1 MFVISP
7 DSVASAECA
16 NELARAIELGK
27 RLVPVLLRPVEAI
40 PGGLAETQYIDATS
54 LDAEVT
60 AIHVGQAIDTDHDWV
75 REHTQ
80 WLARALRWQAHGRQ
94 KGYLLRGNELRNA
107 EAWLA
112 RQSDP
117 LEPAPTTLQTELVVC
132 QPRRREA
139 PVAAPAGDRCCRC
152 ADLDGARRVRPGAA
166 NRGHRPTRSSSFA
179 ELAAASQSQLSVDPE
194 LSVLLAAQ
202 ALNADETPE
211 ARDSL
216 RRALVESHV
225 RATVSIGASATD
237 AAFSHTGD
245 VVAATTEDGVIR
257 LLDADSGAELRT
269 FDRHGGPARDLVF
282 APDDRRLLTWGD
294 DEVVRLWSVDGGDQ
308 LAALDGTVGAF
319 SPDGELIVTGGADRQ
334 VRIFD
339 TGTGDELMNV
349 EVEQPVTDVELSSDG
364 QAILVAEGD
373 LEVQAPVPGAVVV
386 WRPLRGEPEP
396 LGEYE
401 SQVFSASFDSSGQ
414 RVVAVA
420 ADDTTVWDAESGT
433 LVAANLGTNDH
444 VEFSPTDSRILA
456 AAADGS
462 ARVWWETGGVAV
474 LRESH
479 GATVLSASWSR
490 DGSHVVTTGLDGT
503 ARVWD
508 PNTGAVIAILR
519 GHGDPVNAAGFSP
532 DGHSVVTAGSDGTIR
547 LWDLDHPAMMRGHDS
562 TIASVEFSPDG
573 TTLLTASDDS
583 TARLWDTNTGKEIL
597 ETPGCANDSTEFS
610 CLTRESMLAH
620 SSRIADGI
628 FGISDATFAPDGR
641 TVLTAGHDGTA
652 RLWDADTGENLAVLE
667 GHDGPIWQ
675 ASFDDADGSRVV
687 TAGEDGTARIWDVS
701 SGGQPSVLRG
711 HEGKVTGAVFSPAG
725 DLVLTSGADNTL
737 RLWDAASG
745 DEVQVL
751 ADDAGAVGDIAFS
764 QDGSLIVAPADD
776 LVRVIDVDDPTHV
789 VLLRGHDGL
798 VTAASFSPDGTLVV
812 TSSLDGTA
820 RVWQVSDGAELRQP
834 FRFDGA
840 VQSVTFS
847 PDGSRI
853 AAGLLS
859 LPGST
864 VDVAAQV
871 WDCEV
876 CVPDEQLV
884 ALAESSVTRE
894 LTAAERERYFPNG

>member
-1 MFVISP
+1 MAADSGIDLLSAPASAVARDEGGLDAFISYSHRDASFVNDLKNALEAGRRVVWIDADDIPAGAPWRKELGSGIEAADAVVFVISP

-54 LDAEVT
+54 LDAEAT

-112 RQSDP
+112 RQSDR

-132 QPRRREA
+132 SRDAEKRRLRRLLAIAAAAVLISTGLAVFALVQRTEA
-139 PVAAPAGDRCCRC
+139 IAQRDR
-152 ADLDGARRVRPGAA
+152 ARSR
-166 NRGHRPTRSSSFA
+166 

-479 GATVLSASWSR
+479 GATVLS
-490 DGSHVVTTGLDGT
+490 
-503 ARVWD
+503 
-508 PNTGAVIAILR
+508 
-519 GHGDPVNAAGFSP
+519 
-532 DGHSVVTAGSDGTIR
+532 
-547 LWDLDHPAMMRGHDS
+547 
-562 TIASVEFSPDG
+562 
-573 TTLLTASDDS
+573 
-583 TARLWDTNTGKEIL
+583 
-597 ETPGCANDSTEFS
+597 
-610 CLTRESMLAH
+610 
-620 SSRIADGI
+620 
-628 FGISDATFAPDGR
+628 
-641 TVLTAGHDGTA
+641 
-652 RLWDADTGENLAVLE
+652 
-667 GHDGPIWQ
+667 
-675 ASFDDADGSRVV
+675 RVV
-687 TAGEDGTARIWDVS
+687 EPRRVARRHHRPRWH
-701 SGGQPSVLRG
+701 GPSVGPEHRCSDR
-711 HEGKVTGAVFSPAG
+711 H
-725 DLVLTSGADNTL
+725 TSGP
-737 RLWDAASG
+737 W
-745 DEVQVL
+745 
-751 ADDAGAVGDIAFS
+751 
-764 QDGSLIVAPADD
+764 
-776 LVRVIDVDDPTHV
+776 
-789 VLLRGHDGL
+789 
-798 VTAASFSPDGTLVV
+798 
-812 TSSLDGTA
+812 
-820 RVWQVSDGAELRQP
+820 
-834 FRFDGA
+834 
-840 VQSVTFS
+840 
-847 PDGSRI
+847 
-853 AAGLLS
+853 
-859 LPGST
+859 
-864 VDVAAQV
+864 
-871 WDCEV
+871 
-876 CVPDEQLV
+876 
-884 ALAESSVTRE
+884 
-894 LTAAERERYFPNG
+894 